1 MRDNQGRDQYSE
13 QKVEQHN
20 TRATE
25 NSSSHKSE
33 KSQINKGLDAIE
45 KQTRDKIDAVLK
57 NE

>member
-1 MRDNQGRDQYSE
+1 MPDNQGRDSFSE
-13 QKVEQHN
+13 RKVEQHT
-20 TRATE
+20 TRASE
-25 NSSSHKSE
+25 NSSSQKSE